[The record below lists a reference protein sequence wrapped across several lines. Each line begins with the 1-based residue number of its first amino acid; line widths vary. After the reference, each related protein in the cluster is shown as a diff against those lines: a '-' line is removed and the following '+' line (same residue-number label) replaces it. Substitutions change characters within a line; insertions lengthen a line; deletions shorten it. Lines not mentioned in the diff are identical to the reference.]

1 MNYLVLRKHWHEAR
15 GVYFTEYYAGRS
27 IAEAEQVMEDLEH
40 EDAYPCLV
48 QILRWK
54 ERKVVGLSHGYSE
67 ADAAR
72 LRVWSEP

>member
-1 MNYLVLRKHWHEAR
+1 MDYLVLRKNWHEAR

-27 IAEAEQVMEDLEH
+27 IAEAEQVMESLEH
-40 EDAYPCLV
+40 EDACPCLV

-54 ERKVVGLSHGYSE
+54 GAEAAGLSHGYSE

-72 LRVWSEP
+72 LRVWAES